1 MLTLS
6 RSPEDVRRREI
17 MAADEI
23 HTINLPA
30 FVKETLSR
38 TVQAVGGEAVFQQEW
53 IVNVDRDIL
62 DGFVKLGVM

>member
-1 MLTLS
+1 
-6 RSPEDVRRREI
+6 